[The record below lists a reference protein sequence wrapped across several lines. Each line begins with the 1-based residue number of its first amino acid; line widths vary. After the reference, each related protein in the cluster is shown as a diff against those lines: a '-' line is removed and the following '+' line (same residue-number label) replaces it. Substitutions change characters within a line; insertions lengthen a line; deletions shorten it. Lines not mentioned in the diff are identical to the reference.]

1 MVNTGFATLDLN
13 GIQIDGA
20 KNTSYTVTGIYS
32 KLEEFYN
39 SYKFIALVNYTTKTG
54 ASGAVPQQGRPVAVT
69 VLRPTGAT
77 FYIVTFGYPGII
89 VLQVNSNDDV
99 KISSITPYEVQAQS
113 LSMARNETVS
123 DTDTDTDTDTDILI
137 DEVK

>member
-1 MVNTGFATLDLN
+1 MVNTGFAALDMQ
-13 GIQIDGA
+13 GIQIDA
-20 KNTSYTVTGIYS
+20 VKNTTYTVTGIYS

-54 ASGAVPQQGRPVAVT
+54 SSGALPQRGRPVAVT

-77 FYIVTFGYPGII
+77 FYIITFGYPGII
-89 VLQVNSNDDV
+89 VLQVNSSDVV
-99 KISSITPYEVQAQS
+99 KIMSITPYEVQAQS
-113 LSMARNETVS
+113 LNMARNES
-123 DTDTDTDTDTDILI
+123 ENAANILI

>member
-1 MVNTGFATLDLN
+1 MVNTGFAALDLQ
-13 GIQIDGA
+13 GIQIDTV
-20 KNTSYTVTGIYS
+20 KNTTYTVTGIYS

-77 FYIVTFGYPGII
+77 FYIITFGYPGII
-89 VLQVNSNDDV
+89 VLQVNSSDVV
-99 KISSITPYEVQAQS
+99 KIVNITPYEVQAQS
-113 LSMARNETVS
+113 LSMARNES
-123 DTDTDTDTDTDILI
+123 ENDTNILI

>member
-1 MVNTGFATLDLN
+1 MVNTGFAALDMQ
-13 GIQIDGA
+13 GIQIDTA
-20 KNTSYTVTGIYS
+20 KNTTYTVAGIYS

-89 VLQVNSNDDV
+89 VLQVSSSNVV
-99 KISSITPYEVQAQS
+99 KIVSITPYEVQAQS
-113 LSMARNETVS
+113 LSTTKNAEIE
-123 DTDTDTDTDTDILI
+123 TDIEN
-137 DEVK
+137 EVK

>member
-1 MVNTGFATLDLN
+1 MINTGFATLDLK
-13 GIQIDGA
+13 GIQIDA
-20 KNTSYTVTGIYS
+20 VKNTTYTVTGIYS

-89 VLQVNSNDDV
+89 TLQVSSSDVV
-99 KISSITPYEVQAQS
+99 KIMSITPYEAPVQS
-113 LSMARNETVS
+113 LSIARNES
-123 DTDTDTDTDTDILI
+123 ENDNNILI

>member
-1 MVNTGFATLDLN
+1 MVNTGIAALDMR
-13 GIQIDGA
+13 GIQIDAA
-20 KNTSYTVTGIYS
+20 KNTTYTVTGIYS

-54 ASGAVPQQGRPVAVT
+54 ASGAVPQQGRPVVVT
-69 VLRPTGAT
+69 VVRPTGAT

-89 VLQVNSNDDV
+89 VLQVNSSDAV
-99 KISSITPYEVQAQS
+99 KIMSITPYEVQAQS
-113 LSMARNETVS
+113 LSMARNES
-123 DTDTDTDTDTDILI
+123 GNDTNILI

>member
-1 MVNTGFATLDLN
+1 MVNTGFASLDLN

-20 KNTSYTVTGIYS
+20 KNTTYTVTGVYS

-77 FYIVTFGYPGII
+77 FYIVTFGYPGILT
-89 VLQVNSNDDV
+89 LQVSSNDVV
-99 KISSITPYEVQAQS
+99 KIANITPYAGQAQS
-113 LSMARNETVS
+113 LSMARNES
-123 DTDTDTDTDTDILI
+123 ENDTDILI

>member
-1 MVNTGFATLDLN
+1 MVNTGFATVDLN
-13 GIQIDGA
+13 GIQIDAA
-20 KNTSYTVTGIYS
+20 KNTTYTVTGIYS

-54 ASGAVPQQGRPVAVT
+54 ASGAVPQMGRPVVVT
-69 VLRPTGAT
+69 TLRPTGAT

-89 VLQVNSNDDV
+89 VLQVSSNDVV
-99 KISSITPYEVQAQS
+99 KIMSITPYEVQAQS
-113 LSMARNETVS
+113 LTMARNES
-123 DTDTDTDTDTDILI
+123 ENDTNILI

>member
-1 MVNTGFATLDLN
+1 MVNTGFATLDLK
-13 GIQIDGA
+13 GIQIDA
-20 KNTSYTVTGIYS
+20 TKNTTYTVAGIYS

-54 ASGAVPQQGRPVAVT
+54 SSGATPQQGRPVVVT

-77 FYIVTFGYPGII
+77 FYIETFGYPGII
-89 VLQVNSNDDV
+89 TLQVNSSDVV
-99 KISSITPYEVQAQS
+99 KIMSITPYEVQAQS

-123 DTDTDTDTDTDILI
+123 DTDTDILI